1 MIHKKIAYGHCFMTI
16 VQSFSPPVVLLLLM
30 MIVDDV
36 LAVADGQNR
45 DGEYLRNLL
54 RYLRRFLRFRNLP
67 KKIT

>member
-1 MIHKKIAYGHCFMTI
+1 MAIVFMTI
-16 VQSFSPPVVLLLLM
+16 VHSFSPLTVLLLLM
-30 MIVDDV
+30 MVVDDDV

-54 RYLRRFLRFRNLP
+54 RYLRRFLRYKILA